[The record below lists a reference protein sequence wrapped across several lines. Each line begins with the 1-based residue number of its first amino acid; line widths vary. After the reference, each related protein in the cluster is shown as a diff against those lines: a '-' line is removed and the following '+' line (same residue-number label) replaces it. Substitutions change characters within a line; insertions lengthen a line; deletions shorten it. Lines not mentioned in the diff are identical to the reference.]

1 VKVPE
6 EDFDFSENLAKF
18 NKSELTSKAEDS
30 EQKEGADGTSKY
42 AKDEFFDMMSCE
54 ALEKLSLGGNTLEPR
69 KSFQEQ
75 RKLDMETFGGLARDF
90 RGRGRNRWGQRG
102 RGRGRGGYG
111 MGYGGYNRDGY
122 GGGYRSRY

>member
-1 VKVPE
+1 
-6 EDFDFSENLAKF
+6 
-18 NKSELTSKAEDS
+18 
-30 EQKEGADGTSKY
+30 
-42 AKDEFFDMMSCE
+42 MMSCE

-90 RGRGRNRWGQRG
+90 RGRGRNRWGPRG

-111 MGYGGYNRDGY
+111 MGGYGGY
-122 GGGYRSRY
+122 GGGYRVSN

>member
-1 VKVPE
+1 M
-6 EDFDFSENLAKF
+6 
-18 NKSELTSKAEDS
+18 
-30 EQKEGADGTSKY
+30 QKEGADGTSKY

-122 GGGYRSRY
+122 GGEIGRAHV